1 MEGSRIV
8 RRDRRRWLL
17 WVAAVAVAAAVTLS
31 ILSGFYIDILWFRE
45 VQLSSVFWTVFWT
58 RLGLAAAF
66 GLVFFVLL
74 YANLLVARRIRPRYR
89 VYSAEEEYVERYRVA
104 FEPYA
109 RWVLPAVAL
118 VFALFS
124 ATGVSTQWEAFRLW
138 RVADEVS
145 FGVLDPVFQRDV
157 SFYLLSLPFQSF
169 VQAWLF
175 SSLVVITLVTAGA
188 HYLWGGIRWRQMG
201 ERVTPQ
207 VKAHLSVLLGV
218 LLLVRAWGYR
228 LGQFDL
234 LFSPRGIVTG
244 ATYTDVNAQL
254 PALSVLLFIALFC
267 AVLFL
272 VNIRFRGWALPVFA
286 IGILLLASIVIGGLF
301 PAFVQRFRVEPQEL
315 QLEAE
320 FIDHN
325 IRFTRLAYGIEDIET
340 VPFSAAPELT
350 PEEIGENAGVV
361 ENIRLWNPAVL
372 EQSYLQLQRIRP
384 YYEFV
389 DVDVDRY
396 EIDGRRRVVMLAPR
410 EVTQNGIRGGGQT
423 WQNRHLTFTHGFGV
437 VASRA
442 DQASR
447 DGAPAFVL
455 SDIPPQ
461 GDLADQIEQP
471 RVYFAEITDVPFV
484 VVKTE
489 QSEFDFPTTETG
501 EEQFARTTYEGTAG
515 IEVGGFIRRL
525 AFAWRYRDVN
535 LLISGLID
543 GDSRM
548 LIHTE
553 IEERVRRLAPFL
565 QYDHDPY
572 PAMVD
577 GRLTWIWDAYTVSAN
592 YPYSERINLAEVARP
607 SGDTPP
613 SLQGDANYIRN
624 SVKVTVDAYDGT
636 TTFYVVDPEDPIIQ
650 AWQRVFPDLFTPAA
664 AASPRLREHFRYP
677 EDLFKIQ
684 ATQFANYHVTSA
696 TQFYA
701 KEDFWQ
707 IPVVA
712 QDPNAEQG
720 APLDPY
726 YVLLRLPGADE
737 ERFMIILPMT
747 PADRPNMVAWL
758 AANSDPD
765 EYGRMV
771 AFQFPVER
779 NVNGPGQVAALISQA
794 PEVSREVTL
803 FGQLGSRVIYG
814 DLLTIPIGQGFL
826 YVQPLYLRSQ
836 QVQTAIPE
844 LKRVIVVNGQSVAM
858 DETLDLALAQ
868 LFGEAPPEDGEP
880 PEEPTEPPTGT
891 VAELLAEAGQHF
903 ERAEELLRAGDLAGY
918 QREIEAAQ
926 RAVQQALQELG
937 GAGQGQASP
946 APSPTG

>member
-1 MEGSRIV
+1 
-8 RRDRRRWLL
+8 
-17 WVAAVAVAAAVTLS
+17 
-31 ILSGFYIDILWFRE
+31 
-45 VQLSSVFWTVFWT
+45 
-58 RLGLAAAF
+58 
-66 GLVFFVLL
+66 
-74 YANLLVARRIRPRYR
+74 
-89 VYSAEEEYVERYRVA
+89 
-104 FEPYA
+104 
-109 RWVLPAVAL
+109 
-118 VFALFS
+118 
-124 ATGVSTQWEAFRLW
+124 
-138 RVADEVS
+138 
-145 FGVLDPVFQRDV
+145 
-157 SFYLLSLPFQSF
+157 
-169 VQAWLF
+169 
-175 SSLVVITLVTAGA
+175 
-188 HYLWGGIRWRQMG
+188 
-201 ERVTPQ
+201 
-207 VKAHLSVLLGV
+207 
-218 LLLVRAWGYR
+218 VRAWGYR
-228 LGQFDL
+228 LGQFEL

-244 ATYTDVNAQL
+244 ATYTDINAQL

-267 AVLFL
+267 ALLFL

-286 IGILLLASIVIGGLF
+286 IGILVLASIVIGGLF

-315 QLEAE
+315 QLETK
-320 FIDHN
+320 FIDDN
-325 IRFTRLAYGIEDIET
+325 IRFTRLAYDIDDIET

-350 PEEIGENAGVV
+350 PEEISDNAQVV

-396 EIDGRRRVVMLAPR
+396 EVEGRRRVVMLAPR

-442 DQASR
+442 DQASQ
-447 DGAPAFVL
+447 DGAPAFVI

-461 GDLADQIEQP
+461 GELAEQIQQP

-484 VVKTE
+484 VVETE

-501 EEQFARTTYEGTAG
+501 EEQFARTTYEGGAG
-515 IEVGGFIRRL
+515 IEIGGFVRRL

-543 GDSRM
+543 RDSRM
-548 LIHTE
+548 LINTE
-553 IEERVRRLAPFL
+553 IEQRVRRLAPFL

-577 GRLTWIWDAYTVSAN
+577 GKLVWIWDAYTVSAN
-592 YPYSERINLAEVARP
+592 YPYSERVDLAEVARP

-613 SLQGDANYIRN
+613 SLQGEANYIRN

-650 AWQRVFPDLFTPAA
+650 AWQRVFPDLFTPVTE
-664 AASPRLREHFRYP
+664 ASARLREHFRYP

-696 TQFYA
+696 SQFYA

-712 QDPNAEQG
+712 QDPNARQG
-720 APLDPY
+720 TPLDPY
-726 YVLLRLPGADE
+726 YVLLSLPEAAE

-758 AANSDPD
+758 AAISDPE

-771 AFQFPVER
+771 AFRFPVER

-836 QVQTAIPE
+836 QLQTAIPE

-858 DETLDLALAQ
+858 DETLELALAQ
-868 LFGEAPPEDGEP
+868 LFGAAP
-880 PEEPTEPPTGT
+880 PEEPGQPPEEPGEPPTGT
-891 VAELLAEAGQHF
+891 VAELLAEARQHF

-926 RAVQQALQELG
+926 RAVQQALQELRGG
-937 GAGQGQASP
+937 GAQPSP
-946 APSPTG
+946 TPSPTG